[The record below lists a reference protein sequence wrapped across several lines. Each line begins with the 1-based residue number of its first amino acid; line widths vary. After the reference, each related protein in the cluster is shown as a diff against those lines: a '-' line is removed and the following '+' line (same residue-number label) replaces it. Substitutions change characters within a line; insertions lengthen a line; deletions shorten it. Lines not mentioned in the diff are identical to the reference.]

1 MTNSSPRLLIKNGT
15 LIDGSGR
22 NPIANSLI
30 VVEGNRISHVGH
42 AGEAMPP
49 VSPDDRAIDATGKF
63 ILPGLIDAHCH
74 ISLHQG
80 AFPGVKYTSS
90 AEFCTLWA
98 AHAIGRVLRA
108 GVTSIAVPGG
118 KWFTDV
124 TVREAVEGGLLE
136 GPRMVV
142 AGRALSNYGGIFDP
156 DPYPAYEG
164 TPSDAAGVLCNT
176 RDEFIRETRKQCK
189 RGVDLIKIADST
201 WGDIQTVAED
211 EISAVVDE
219 ANRHNVK
226 VTIHSR
232 GSSSTRAA
240 AKAGVDLIYHA
251 DLATEA
257 DLDIIAKAG
266 VPIAPVLT
274 SPWIEVEHGAA
285 GRGFGDRVRD
295 RLRAQLDTSFQ
306 MIRNARD
313 RGIPVL
319 SGSDTG
325 NASAFSH
332 GKWHGKEAE
341 LFVKEVGM
349 TSTEAIV
356 ANTSANA
363 AMVNLAGEVGVIAA
377 GKLADIV
384 LWDHD
389 PLADITVLQRPAE
402 IFLIIKDGRPEGRR
416 LPPAERRAA
425 PRPDVL
431 GGLAWYDDGE
441 LRLVRVALRARGAT
455 EHLRPALLGRD

>member
-1 MTNSSPRLLIKNGT
+1 MFNSSPRLLIKNGT
-15 LIDGSGR
+15 VIDGSGR
-22 NPIANSLI
+22 EPAPYTTV
-30 VVEGNRISHVGH
+30 VVEGNRIAHVSVEGSMRPE
-42 AGEAMPP
+42 G
-49 VSPDDRAIDATGKF
+49 PDDEVIDASGKF
-63 ILPGLIDAHCH
+63 VLPGLIDAHCH

-80 AFPGVKYTSS
+80 AVPGVKYTSS

-124 TVREAVEGGLLE
+124 TVREAVEARLIE

-142 AGRALSNYGGIFDP
+142 AGRALTNHGGIFDP

-164 TPSDAAGVLCNT
+164 TPNDAAGVLCNT

-201 WGDIQTVAED
+201 WGDVQTVAD
-211 EISAVVDE
+211 EEIAAVVEE
-219 ANRHNVK
+219 AHRRNVK
-226 VTIHSR
+226 VAIHSR
-232 GSSSTRAA
+232 GSTSTRAA
-240 AKAGVDLIYHA
+240 AKAGVDLIYHGDWA
-251 DLATEA
+251 SEA
-257 DLDIIAKAG
+257 DLDILAKAG
-266 VPIAPVLT
+266 IPIAPVLT
-274 SPWIEVEHGAA
+274 SPWIGVEQGPAGWGLGA
-285 GRGFGDRVRD
+285 RVRD

-313 RGIPVL
+313 RGIPIL

-349 TSTEAIV
+349 TPMEAIV
-356 ANTSANA
+356 ANTSGNA
-363 AMVNLAGEVGVIAA
+363 AMLNLAGEVGVIAP

-384 LWDHD
+384 VWNND
-389 PLADITVLQRPAE
+389 PVADITVLQRPAE
-402 IFLIIKDGRPEGRR
+402 ISLIIKDGRIVDREGGGFRQ
-416 LPPAERRAA
+416 LSEEPP
-425 PRPDVL
+425 
-431 GGLAWYDDGE
+431 
-441 LRLVRVALRARGAT
+441 RARMV
-455 EHLRPALLGRD
+455 

>member
-1 MTNSSPRLLIKNGT
+1 MTDAQPRLLIRNGT
-15 LIDGSGR
+15 LIDGSGCDPVP
-22 NPIANSLI
+22 NTL
-30 VVEGNRISHVGH
+30 VVVQGNRITHVGP
-42 AGEAMPP
+42 ADSSIRPE
-49 VSPDDRAIDATGKF
+49 SPDDTVIDATGKF

-80 AFPGVKYTSS
+80 ALPGVKYTSS

-98 AHAIGRVLRA
+98 AYAIGRVLRA

-156 DPYPAYEG
+156 DPYPASEG
-164 TPSDAAGVLCNT
+164 TPADTAGVLCNT

-201 WGDIQTVAED
+201 WGDVQTVADD

-219 ANRHNVK
+219 AHRHNVK

-232 GSSSTRAA
+232 GSTSTRAA
-240 AKAGVDLIYHA
+240 AKAGVDLIYHG
-251 DLATEA
+251 DLATED

-266 VPIAPVLT
+266 MPIAPVLT
-274 SPWIEVEHGAA
+274 SPWIGVEHGAA
-285 GRGFGDRVRD
+285 ARGFGDRVRD
-295 RLRAQLDTSFQ
+295 RLRRQLDTSFQ
-306 MIRNARD
+306 MIRNTRA

-325 NASAFSH
+325 NASAFAH
-332 GKWHGKEAE
+332 GRWHGKEAE
-341 LFVKEVGM
+341 LFVREVGM
-349 TSTEAIV
+349 SPMQAIL
-356 ANTSANA
+356 ANTSGNA
-363 AMVNLAGEVGVIAA
+363 AMVNLAGEAGVIAPS
-377 GKLADIV
+377 KLADIV
-384 LWDHD
+384 IWDSD
-389 PLADITVLQRPAE
+389 PIADITVLQRPEE
-402 IFLIIKDGRPEGRR
+402 ISAIIKDGRIVDCQGVGGFRELSEEPGRS
-416 LPPAERRAA
+416 RRFS
-425 PRPDVL
+425 
-431 GGLAWYDDGE
+431 
-441 LRLVRVALRARGAT
+441 
-455 EHLRPALLGRD
+455 

>member
-1 MTNSSPRLLIKNGT
+1 MTDAQPRLLIRNGT

-22 NPIANSLI
+22 DPVRNTLV
-30 VVEGNRISHVGH
+30 VVEGSRIAHVGP
-42 AGEAMPP
+42 AVSPIRPE
-49 VSPDDRAIDATGKF
+49 SPDDTVIDATGKF
-63 ILPGLIDAHCH
+63 ILPGLMDAHCH

-80 AFPGVKYTSS
+80 ALPCVRYTSS

-156 DPYPAYEG
+156 DPYPAFEG
-164 TPSDAAGVLCNT
+164 TPADTAGVLCNT

-201 WGDIQTVAED
+201 WGDVQTVAED
-211 EISAVVDE
+211 EIAAIVDE
-219 ANRHNVK
+219 AHRHNVK

-232 GSSSTRAA
+232 GSTSTRAA
-240 AKAGVDLIYHA
+240 ARAGVDLIYHG
-251 DLATEA
+251 DLATED

-266 VPIAPVLT
+266 MPIAPVLT
-274 SPWIEVEHGAA
+274 SPWIGVEHGAA
-285 GRGFGDRVRD
+285 ARGFDGRARD
-295 RLRAQLDTSFQ
+295 RLKAQVDASFQ
-306 MIRNARD
+306 MIRNACA
-313 RGIPVL
+313 RGIPIL

-325 NASAFSH
+325 NASAFAH
-332 GKWHGKEAE
+332 GRWHGKEAE
-341 LFVKEVGM
+341 LFVREIGM
-349 TSTEAIV
+349 SPMAAIL
-356 ANTSANA
+356 ANTSGNA
-363 AMVNLAGEVGVIAA
+363 AMVNLAGEVGVIAP

-384 LWDHD
+384 VWGSD
-389 PLADITVLQRPAE
+389 PIADITVLQHPE
-402 IFLIIKDGRPEGRR
+402 KISTIIKDGRIVDRE
-416 LPPAERRAA
+416 A
-425 PRPDVL
+425 V
-431 GGLAWYDDGE
+431 GGFNP
-441 LRLVRVALRARGAT
+441 LVEQLSRSRG
-455 EHLRPALLGRD
+455 

>member
-1 MTNSSPRLLIKNGT
+1 MTTNVTRLLIKNGT
-15 LIDGSGR
+15 LIDGSR
-22 NPIANSLI
+22 SSPSPNK
-30 VVEGNRISHVGH
+30 VVAIEGKRITHVGSTD
-42 AGEAMPP
+42 GSLRPQN
-49 VSPDDRAIDATGKF
+49 PDDAVIDAAGKF

-80 AFPGVKYTSS
+80 ALPGVRYTSS

-124 TVREAVEGGLLE
+124 TVREAVEGGLIE

-156 DPYPAYEG
+156 DPYPAYDG
-164 TPSDAAGVLCNT
+164 TPADAAGVLCNT

-201 WGDIQTVAED
+201 WGDIQTVAEE
-211 EISAVVDE
+211 EIAAVIDE
-219 ANRHNVK
+219 AHRHNVK

-232 GSSSTRAA
+232 GSTSTRAA
-240 AKAGVDLIYHA
+240 AKAGVDLIYHGDWA
-251 DLATEA
+251 SEA
-257 DLDIIAKAG
+257 DLDIVAKAG
-266 VPIAPVLT
+266 IPIAPVLT
-274 SPWIEVEHGAA
+274 SPWIGVEHGAA
-285 GRGFGDRVRD
+285 GRGFGERVRD

-313 RGIPVL
+313 RGIPII

-349 TSTEAIV
+349 TPMEAIL
-356 ANTSANA
+356 ANTSRNA
-363 AMVNLAGEVGVIAA
+363 WLIGLESEVGVIAP
-377 GKLADIV
+377 GRLADIV
-384 LWDHD
+384 IWNSN
-389 PLADITVLQRPAE
+389 PLADITLLQRPSE
-402 IFLIIKDGRPEGRR
+402 ISCVIKDGRIVDREGIGFRQ
-416 LPPAERRAA
+416 LAEEPP
-425 PRPDVL
+425 
-431 GGLAWYDDGE
+431 
-441 LRLVRVALRARGAT
+441 RARMI
-455 EHLRPALLGRD
+455 

>member
-1 MTNSSPRLLIKNGT
+1 MSTAAFLAFAAARLESPSYSEVILMTNSSPQLLIRNGT

-22 NPIANSLI
+22 DPVPNAL
-30 VVEGNRISHVGH
+30 VFVEGNRITR
-42 AGEAMPP
+42 AGPSGGAMRPE
-49 VSPDDRAIDATGKF
+49 SPDDVIIDATDKY

-80 AFPGVKYTSS
+80 ALPGVKYTSS

-98 AHAIGRVLRA
+98 AHAIGRVMRA

-164 TPSDAAGVLCNT
+164 TPADTAGVLCNT

-211 EISAVVDE
+211 EIAAVVDE
-219 ANRHNVK
+219 AHRHNVK
-226 VTIHSR
+226 VAIHSR
-232 GSSSTRAA
+232 GSTSTRAA
-240 AKAGVDLIYHA
+240 AKAGVDLIYHG

-257 DLDIIAKAG
+257 DLDIVAKAG
-266 VPIAPVLT
+266 IPIAPVLT
-274 SPWIEVEHGAA
+274 SPWIGVAHGAA

-295 RLRAQLDTSFQ
+295 RLRAQLDTSYQ
-306 MIRNARD
+306 MIRNARE
-313 RGIPVL
+313 RGIAVL

-332 GKWHGKEAE
+332 GRWHGKEAE
-341 LFVKEVGM
+341 LFVDKVGM
-349 TSTEAIV
+349 TPMEAIG

-363 AMVNLAGEVGVIAA
+363 WLLDLDGELGVIAA
-377 GKLADIV
+377 GKLADLVI
-384 LWDHD
+384 WDSD

-402 IFLIIKDGRPEGRR
+402 ISLIVKDGRIVDRE
-416 LPPAERRAA
+416 
-425 PRPDVL
+425 V
-431 GGLAWYDDGE
+431 GGFRHLSE
-441 LRLVRVALRARGAT
+441 EQPRARMT
-455 EHLRPALLGRD
+455 

>member
-1 MTNSSPRLLIKNGT
+1 MTNSAPRLLIKNGT

-22 NPIANSLI
+22 DAVTSTLV
-30 VVEGNRISHVGH
+30 VVEGNRITHIGDA
-42 AGEAMPP
+42 AGSVRPET
-49 VSPDDRAIDATGKF
+49 PDDKVIDAAGKF

-80 AFPGVKYTSS
+80 ALPGAKYISS

-124 TVREAVEGGLLE
+124 TVREAVDGGLLE

-164 TPSDAAGVLCNT
+164 TPADAAGVLCNT

-201 WGDIQTVAED
+201 WGDIQTVADD
-211 EISAVVDE
+211 EIAAVVDE
-219 ANRHNVK
+219 AHRHNVK
-226 VTIHSR
+226 VAIHSR
-232 GSSSTRAA
+232 GSTSTRAA
-240 AKAGVDLIYHA
+240 AKAGVDLIYHGDWA
-251 DLATEA
+251 NED

-266 VPIAPVLT
+266 IPIAPVLT
-274 SPWIEVEHGAA
+274 SPWIGVEHGAA

-313 RGIPVL
+313 RGIPIL

-349 TSTEAIV
+349 TSMEAIV
-356 ANTSANA
+356 ANTSGNA
-363 AMVNLAGEVGVIAA
+363 ALVNLAGEVGVIAP
-377 GKLADIV
+377 GRLADIV
-384 LWDHD
+384 IWDND
-389 PLADITVLQRPAE
+389 PLADITVLQRPTE
-402 IFLIIKDGRPEGRR
+402 ISLIIKDGRIVDHEGGGFRQ
-416 LPPAERRAA
+416 LSDEPP
-425 PRPDVL
+425 
-431 GGLAWYDDGE
+431 
-441 LRLVRVALRARGAT
+441 RARMFLAG
-455 EHLRPALLGRD
+455 